1 MANQHELLLQA
12 NGVTLCAETFGDP
25 HDPAVLLVHGASASM
40 LWWEEDLC
48 ERIAAGGRHVI
59 RFDNRDTGRSV
70 AYPPGRPGYALR
82 DLADDAVAIL
92 DAFGIP
98 RAHLVGRSM
107 AGAIVALAAW
117 SHPDRVASLTLVST
131 TPGDADLPGMEE
143 AFLSYVSRPGP
154 DPSDAGAVVDYIVG
168 LIGAYAGG
176 RYDEPATRALAERDV
191 ARTANVAS
199 CLTNHFL
206 LDMST
211 PEAFTPH
218 DLTCPTLVVHGDRDP
233 VFPLLHAEA
242 MRAALPS
249 ADLLVLQDTGHELPR
264 RTWDTFVPA
273 LLAHTAGAR
282 QERDPGQA

>member
-1 MANQHELLLQA
+1 MTNQHELLLRA

-25 HDPAVLLVHGASASM
+25 ADPAVLLVHGASASM

-48 ERIAAGGRHVI
+48 ERIAAGGRRVI

-70 AYPPGRPGYALR
+70 AFPPGRPGYALR

-92 DAFGIP
+92 DALGIA

-154 DPSDAGAVVDYIVG
+154 DPSNPGAVVDYVVG

-176 RYDEPATRALAERDV
+176 HFDKPATRARAERDV
-191 ARTANVAS
+191 ARTADIAS

-206 LDMST
+206 LDLSM
-211 PEAFTPH
+211 PEGFTLR
-218 DLTCPTLVVHGDRDP
+218 DLTCPALVVHGDRDP
-233 VFPLLHAEA
+233 VFPLPHAEA

-249 ADLLVLQDTGHELPR
+249 ADLLVLEDTGHELPR
-264 RTWDTFVPA
+264 RTWDTFVPD
-273 LLAHTAGAR
+273 LLAHTARAEQHRGPR
-282 QERDPGQA
+282 QA